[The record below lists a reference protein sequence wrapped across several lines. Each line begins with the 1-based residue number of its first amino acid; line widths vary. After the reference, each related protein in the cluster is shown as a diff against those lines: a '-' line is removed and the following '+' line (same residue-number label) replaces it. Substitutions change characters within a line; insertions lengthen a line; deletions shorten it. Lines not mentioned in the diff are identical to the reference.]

1 MASVSVAFPLILGF
15 PQLAGQNKE
24 HPYVHP
30 AVPDGGV
37 SDLKV
42 LDSQAAK
49 LSKEDLDQPSAQGN
63 RSWRF

>member
-1 MASVSVAFPLILGF
+1 MASVSIAFPLILGF

-30 AVPDGGV
+30 AVPDEGV
-37 SDLKV
+37 SNLEV

-49 LSKEDLDQPSAQGN
+49 LSKEDLDQLSVQGN
-63 RSWRF
+63 RR